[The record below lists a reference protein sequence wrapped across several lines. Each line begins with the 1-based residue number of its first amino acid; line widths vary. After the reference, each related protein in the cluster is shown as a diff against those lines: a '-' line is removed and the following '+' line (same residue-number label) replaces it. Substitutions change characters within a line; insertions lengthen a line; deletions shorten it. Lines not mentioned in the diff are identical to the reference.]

1 MRIPTVNPLHFL
13 TYFLIVAS
21 CALTLL
27 TTLDRS
33 GNALTL
39 ILIAPSEAQGFQS
52 IMQGQ
57 VWRLLTPIFVH
68 FGILHLLFNLQWLW
82 ILGSVL
88 EAVNGRMFLLIF
100 VLLVG
105 IMSNVAEFVITR
117 NILFGGMSGVVY
129 GLIGY
134 VWVHGKYARQPKYG
148 ITKTMLM
155 WTLVWYGL
163 CWTGYVGSIANWA
176 HTFGLLIGLAVGF
189 VDTFVMQ
196 GQSDPELR

>member
-1 MRIPTVNPLHFL
+1 MRIPTVNRLHFL
-13 TYFLIVAS
+13 TYFLIAAS
-21 CALTLL
+21 CVLTLV

-33 GNALTL
+33 GHVLELLL
-39 ILIAPSEAQGFQS
+39 ISPSEAQGFQS
-52 IMQGQ
+52 IVQGQ

-68 FGILHLLFNLQWLW
+68 FGVLHLLFNLQWLW

-88 EAVNGRMFLLIF
+88 EASNGRMFLTVF
-100 VLLVG
+100 VLFVG

-117 NILFGGMSGVVY
+117 SVLFGGMSGVVY

-134 VWVHGKYARQPKYG
+134 VWVHGKYARRPKFG
-148 ITKTMLM
+148 ITNSMLM
-155 WTLVWYGL
+155 WTLGWYAL
-163 CWTGYVGSIANWA
+163 CWTGVFGPIANWA
-176 HTFGLLIGLAVGF
+176 HTFGLLIGLAIGF